1 MAEKAAT
8 EKAAAEQMA
17 ADKKAAAEEVIAQ
30 KAAKK
35 AAAAA
40 AAAAAKAEVEKA
52 AAEKAAAEATAA
64 VGSTFSAPAH
74 IASMAATAI
83 APALLAFGYTVTA
96 AEDESMQR
104 AKLVELVGDAVA
116 ADWPSTL
123 QAAVLQAVTDFLA
136 QHLKLETAADTA
148 TKRLQECNA
157 SASDAANP
165 AAHQSMWQ
173 RLLQQYCPP
182 APSSDDLKARRR
194 GAKILAIGP
203 GFGFQVNKAQ
213 IDIVE
218 RAFGAENVYQLYD
231 PRCAAVPH
239 MPCKGPTLLSAFPL
253 PHTSRGPCPTPSY
266 LPAPPP

>member
-1 MAEKAAT
+1 MA

-35 AAAAA
+35 AAAAK
-40 AAAAAKAEVEKA
+40 AAKAAKA
-52 AAEKAAAEATAA
+52 VAEQAAAEATAA

-104 AKLVELVGDAVA
+104 AKLVELVGDAAA

-148 TKRLQECNA
+148 IKRLQECNA
-157 SASDAANP
+157 SASDAADP

-203 GFGFQVNKAQ
+203 GFGFLDNKAQ
-213 IDIVE
+213 IGIVE

-231 PRCAAVPH
+231 PRCRSATYALQRAH
-239 MPCKGPTLLSAFPL
+239 SILLAFPL
-253 PHTSRGPCPTPSY
+253 PHTSRGPCPTPSP
-266 LPAPPP
+266 LPGPPRNLQHRPEPGG